1 MSTGET
7 SLVIG
12 LMVGTSL
19 DGIDAGLVEFN
30 ASGRPRLREFLTMGF
45 KEVSADRLRGIAS
58 DAPTTASELSE
69 LGFAL
74 ARDHAR
80 AARAVDPTGLAR
92 LIGAHGVT
100 VTHAPGGPDGHG
112 WQLLNGAALA
122 AINDCSVACDFRSAD
137 IALGGQGAPLA
148 PVVDLRLR
156 MDPDED
162 RIILNLG
169 GIANFTAIPAG
180 AVESSAI
187 IGGDAGP
194 ANLVLDAWMRRSS
207 GGAQHYDDGGA
218 LALRGH
224 ADVTVVDE
232 MMRDPWFSS
241 PLPRSG
247 GREQFGERWLD
258 RFLDACPATL
268 DTADRMATL
277 VAIGTRAIAEQ
288 VEAFPP
294 AWSRTGQFHLLV
306 SGGGR
311 HNVAMLEALRARLP
325 QALVETIEAI
335 GENGDAKEAVD
346 FAWLALQRYRGL
358 AAGISSVTGADHDSV
373 AGALYQPRET
383 GS

>member
-1 MSTGET
+1 
-7 SLVIG
+7 
-12 LMVGTSL
+12 MVGTSL
-19 DGIDAGLVEFN
+19 DGIDAGLVEFD
-30 ASGRPRLREFLTMGF
+30 ASGRPRLQEFLTSDF
-45 KEVSADRLRGIAS
+45 NEVPVDRLRELAS
-58 DAPTTASELSE
+58 DEPTTAAELSE

-80 AARAVDPTGLAR
+80 AVRAVDPSGRAQ

-100 VTHAPGGPDGHG
+100 LAHVPGGSGGHG

-122 AINDCSVACDFRSAD
+122 AITDCGVACDFRSAD

-148 PVVDLRLR
+148 PVVDLCLR
-156 MDPDED
+156 MSPDED

-180 AVESSAI
+180 AVDSSSI

-218 LALRGH
+218 LALRGR
-224 ADVTVVDE
+224 ADETVVDE
-232 MMRDPWFSS
+232 MMQDPWFSGS
-241 PLPRSG
+241 LPRSG
-247 GREQFGERWLD
+247 GREQFGEPWLD
-258 RFLDACPATL
+258 RFLDRCAPTI
-268 DTADRMATL
+268 DVADRMATL
-277 VAIGTRAIAEQ
+277 VAVGTRAIAEQ

-294 AWSRTGQFHLLV
+294 AWRRAGRLHLLV
-306 SGGGR
+306 TGGGR
-311 HNVAMLEALRARLP
+311 HNRAMLEALRVRLP

-346 FAWLALQRYRGL
+346 FAWLALQRDRGSVL
-358 AAGISSVTGADHDSV
+358 GISAVTGADHDSV
-373 AGALYQPRET
+373 AGALYQPRGT
-383 GS
+383 RS